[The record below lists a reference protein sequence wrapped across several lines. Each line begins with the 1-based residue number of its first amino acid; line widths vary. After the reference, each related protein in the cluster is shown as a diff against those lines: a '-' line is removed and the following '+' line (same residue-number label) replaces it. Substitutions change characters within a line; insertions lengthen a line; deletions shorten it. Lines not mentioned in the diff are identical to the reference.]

1 MISGSLSAMSRSIP
15 WSATG
20 CGVFGG
26 ARPAKKEQFTFTVK
40 SGSLRAPTR
49 QDRWDACERRQRP
62 REGGSMANER
72 GETQQTARAAAPS
85 PAGRGATV
93 PGTPQ
98 TIKWDD
104 SNLKSSYANVCNVS
118 STREEV
124 VLVFGIN
131 QAWERGQ
138 AEMQVQLTDRIIL
151 SPFAAKRLAGLLTN
165 VVREYESR
173 FGTLNV
179 EPRRS
184 EETSPSAS

>member
-1 MISGSLSAMSRSIP
+1 
-15 WSATG
+15 
-20 CGVFGG
+20 
-26 ARPAKKEQFTFTVK
+26 
-40 SGSLRAPTR
+40 
-49 QDRWDACERRQRP
+49 
-62 REGGSMANER
+62 MANER

-138 AEMQVQLTDRIIL
+138 KEVQVQLTDRLIL
-151 SPFAAKRLAGLLTN
+151 SPFAAKRLAGLLAN

-173 FGTLNV
+173 FGALNIDV
-179 EPRRS
+179 LRQAEPS
-184 EETSPSAS
+184 ERVPTR